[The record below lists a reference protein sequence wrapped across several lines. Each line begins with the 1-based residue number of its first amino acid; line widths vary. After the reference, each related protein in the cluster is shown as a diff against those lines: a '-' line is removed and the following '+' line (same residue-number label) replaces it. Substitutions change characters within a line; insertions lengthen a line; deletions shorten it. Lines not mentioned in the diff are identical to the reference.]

1 MTAIHS
7 TSGRNRAEYLDLR
20 QRYEPESIRLIIIA
34 ESPPASGKYFY
45 DPAGSPSEPLFAAL
59 MKQLRVTPLTK
70 EEGLREFQRRG
81 WVLVDATYE
90 PVNKAHHSS
99 RGRVIE
105 RDYPL
110 LRDDLAMLMFD
121 RTIPIVLIKENVC
134 RILRP
139 KLVRDGFNVLNGDRL
154 IYFPGNGWQK
164 EFHRQFSSI
173 LESAEI

>member
-1 MTAIHS
+1 MNS

-20 QRYEPESIRLIIIA
+20 QRYEPENTRLVIIA

-59 MKQLRVTPLTK
+59 MMQLRVFPLTK

-81 WVLVDATYE
+81 W
-90 PVNKAHHSS
+90 S
-99 RGRVIE
+99 RNRVIE
-105 RDYPL
+105 RAYPL
-110 LRDDLAMLMFD
+110 LRDDLASLMSD
-121 RTIPIVLIKENVC
+121 RSIPIVLIKENVC

-139 KLVRDGFNVLNGDRL
+139 KLVQDGFNVLNGERL
-154 IYFPGNGWQK
+154 IYFPSTSRQK
-164 EFHRQFSSI
+164 EFHRQFSAI

>member
-1 MTAIHS
+1 MNS

-20 QRYEPESIRLIIIA
+20 QRYEPENTRLVIIA

-59 MKQLRVTPLTK
+59 MMQLRVFPLTK

-90 PVNKAHHSS
+90 PVNELISKSS
-99 RGRVIE
+99 RNRVIE
-105 RDYPL
+105 RAYPL
-110 LRDDLAMLMFD
+110 LRDDLASLMSD
-121 RTIPIVLIKENVC
+121 RSIPIVLIKENVC

-139 KLVRDGFNVLNGDRL
+139 KLVQDGFNVLNGERL
-154 IYFPGNGWQK
+154 IYFPSTSRQK
-164 EFHRQFSSI
+164 EFHRQFSAI